1 MRWPATFPFDAE
13 LPSLDGAGEGAGETA
28 LHGSTTLPEQDPF
41 TTFLGLAHWCQA
53 LTDLRR
59 ALPGT
64 TWDVS
69 VDDEPVPQ
77 HAVIPDGNH
86 LTGVHL
92 DIIRREPHVA
102 CRDQSR
108 YLWDRC
114 RRGPVSGRTLR
125 CFEVHG

>member
-1 MRWPATFPFDAE
+1 MAVRLHYRAARAHALSPDEATAARALLDTHNAAFPFDAE
-13 LPSLDGAGEGAGETA
+13 LLSLDGAGEGAGETA

-69 VDDEPVPQ
+69 VDDEPVPWDD
-77 HAVIPDGNH
+77 A
-86 LTGVHL
+86 TGFGWP
-92 DIIRREPHVA
+92 EQ
-102 CRDQSR
+102 RDPATLQ
-108 YLWDRC
+108 LMEQM
-114 RRGPVSGRTLR
+114 RT
-125 CFEVHG
+125 GA